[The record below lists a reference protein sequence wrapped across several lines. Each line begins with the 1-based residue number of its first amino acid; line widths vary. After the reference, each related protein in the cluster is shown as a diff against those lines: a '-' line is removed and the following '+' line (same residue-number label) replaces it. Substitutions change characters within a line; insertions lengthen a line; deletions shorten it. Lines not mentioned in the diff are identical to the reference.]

1 MLTNSEKV
9 REFSNTVL
17 RSQNKTPIN
26 KAEPLTKNQVTF
38 LIKMIIDESVEL
50 LAATGVPAD
59 ERKAII
65 ENIVRTQVD
74 ARADLAIPTA
84 TEDIV
89 LEQADAIVDIE
100 YYMKDVTSRN
110 GINTDAIFDIV
121 HKANMNKRQLDG
133 TFMLRA
139 DGKVMKPN
147 NWVSP
152 EEEKKKEIC
161 RQIQGNSFNA

>member
-1 MLTNSEKV
+1 
-9 REFSNTVL
+9 
-17 RSQNKTPIN
+17 
-26 KAEPLTKNQVTF
+26 
-38 LIKMIIDESVEL
+38 
-50 LAATGVPAD
+50 
-59 ERKAII
+59 
-65 ENIVRTQVD
+65 
-74 ARADLAIPTA
+74 
-84 TEDIV
+84 
-89 LEQADAIVDIE
+89 
-100 YYMKDVTSRN
+100 MKDVTSRN